1 MKIKTDTKERLITG
15 SLFLMELFRILMGTC
30 LAVFVP
36 HMCEKDVC
44 TVLHNIK
51 DNTDTY
57 HRITLAANLTSL
69 IVFLVFY
76 GFETHR
82 ENWCIKHLDMDKT
95 KSPVNLDT
103 EIEGYPEIKVAMHS
117 LNKKY
122 KTITIICG
130 ATQIVNITMSVADIA
145 LAWAGFASVT
155 PLLSYV
161 MLILLKLQTSYGI
174 AKKSLMKERALSAY
188 IRSAK
193 IYNTIDADFVNKVEK
208 PIDVKIEHTNSI
220 YSH

>member
-1 MKIKTDTKERLITG
+1 
-15 SLFLMELFRILMGTC
+15 
-30 LAVFVP
+30 
-36 HMCEKDVC
+36 
-44 TVLHNIK
+44 
-51 DNTDTY
+51 
-57 HRITLAANLTSL
+57 
-69 IVFLVFY
+69 
-76 GFETHR
+76 
-82 ENWCIKHLDMDKT
+82 MDKT

-103 EIEGYPEIKVAMHS
+103 EIEAYPEIKVAMHS

-130 ATQIVNITMSVADIA
+130 GVQLINITMSVVDIA

-193 IYNTIDADFVNKVEK
+193 IYNTIDNDFVK

>member
-30 LAVFVP
+30 LSVFVP

-44 TVLHNIK
+44 TVLYNIK
-51 DNTDTY
+51 DNSDTY
-57 HRITLAANLTSL
+57 HRITLAANLFSL

-103 EIEGYPEIKVAMHS
+103 EIEAYPEIKVAMHN

-130 ATQIVNITMSVADIA
+130 TTQVINITMSVADIA

-174 AKKSLMKERALSAY
+174 ATKSLLKERALSAY

-193 IYNTIDADFVNKVEK
+193 IYNTIDSDFVKK
-208 PIDVKIEHTNSI
+208 PIDVKIEHTNSM

>member
-1 MKIKTDTKERLITG
+1 MKITTDNKERLITG

-30 LAVFVP
+30 LSVFVP

-44 TVLHNIK
+44 TVLYNIK
-51 DNTDTY
+51 DNTDIY
-57 HRITLAANLTSL
+57 HRITLAANLISL

-122 KTITIICG
+122 KTITIICE
-130 ATQIVNITMSVADIA
+130 ATQIVNITMSLADIA
-145 LAWAGFASVT
+145 LEWAGFASVT

-174 AKKSLMKERALSAY
+174 ATKSLMKERALSAY

-193 IYNTIDADFVNKVEK
+193 IYNTIDADLKK
-208 PIDVKIEHTNSI
+208 PVDVKIEHTNSM

>member
-1 MKIKTDTKERLITG
+1 MKIKTDNKERLITG

-30 LAVFVP
+30 LSVFVP

-51 DNTDTY
+51 ENDDIY

-95 KSPVNLDT
+95 KSPINLDT
-103 EIEGYPEIKVAMHS
+103 EIEAYPEIKAAM
-117 LNKKY
+117 LGINKKY
-122 KTITIICG
+122 KTITIICSG
-130 ATQIVNITMSVADIA
+130 VQIINITMSVADIA

-161 MLILLKLQTSYGI
+161 MLILLKLHTSYGI
-174 AKKSLMKERALSAY
+174 ATKSLLKERALSAY
-188 IRSAK
+188 MRSAK
-193 IYNTIDADFVNKVEK
+193 IYNTIDADFVK
-208 PIDVKIEHTNSI
+208 PIDIKIEHTNSM